1 MYFCPTNEDFM
12 RLLHILGLLTLS
24 AQIYAVP
31 ARFHVFRA
39 QMSDGTFQN
48 IRFCGDEYRS
58 YYVNEEGFLVEK
70 EETGR
75 FRVTSLRLRD
85 REKTASV
92 RAMRASSQDRVAIK
106 PLGSP
111 RIPVILVNFSD
122 EKLTVAETAKG
133 IADYYDKY
141 CNGTRDGI
149 LDTGAGSR
157 GAVRDYFAQQSDSL
171 FLPEFEVIGSVTK
184 PMAYYGENSPSGA
197 KDIRFSEF
205 CSEALEQATTLV
217 SDFKTRFD
225 NDGNGTVDLAF
236 FIYAGLPESDPG
248 VTEDAIWPKE
258 MIRPMTINGVTV
270 SVTACCSELSKGS
283 SGNQPSG
290 IGTMCHEVSHALGLP
305 DEYDT
310 NYTAL
315 GMSYWS
321 LMDSGN
327 YCDNGKTP
335 CGLTAYER
343 DLLGWR
349 PLTVLERSTT
359 VRLRPLEA
367 GGVGYKVVNEAN
379 PDEYYVLENRQHVGW
394 DNGLVK
400 LGHGMLVVHVDYDE
414 TAWKNNMLNTNAT
427 HQRMS
432 FIPANNR
439 YVGPYNAE
447 SSADLLNALGG
458 QPYPGTEGNTALTNE
473 TTPAS
478 LVFTGTWMNKPITQ
492 IRELENGD
500 IILKYMPKGR
510 LETPVVET
518 AVEVASNSFKFSWS
532 PSENATFYT
541 VKVYGISGDEQWIE
555 HPVFVADSL
564 SETCCTVRL
573 DDTGYQSYAYGVS
586 ALDDEYEDSEFS
598 GYGYVRLPAD
608 AVRQVNAEDGASV
621 EVYSLHGVLLARSRE
636 EMLNLNPGIYIL
648 RTEDKAVKI
657 VVK

>member
-1 MYFCPTNEDFM
+1 M
-12 RLLHILGLLTLS
+12 R
-24 AQIYAVP
+24 
-31 ARFHVFRA
+31 
-39 QMSDGTFQN
+39 
-48 IRFCGDEYRS
+48 
-58 YYVNEEGFLVEK
+58 
-70 EETGR
+70 
-75 FRVTSLRLRD
+75 
-85 REKTASV
+85 
-92 RAMRASSQDRVAIK
+92 
-106 PLGSP
+106 
-111 RIPVILVNFSD
+111 
-122 EKLTVAETAKG
+122 EKLTVIKVGGKIVEEEATLRQLLNDFAAIDGHKVLVHGGGRSATKIAAQLGIESKMVNGRRITDAETLK
-133 IADYYDKY
+133 
-141 CNGTRDGI
+141 
-149 LDTGAGSR
+149 
-157 GAVRDYFAQQSDSL
+157 V
-171 FLPEFEVIGSVTK
+171 VT
-184 PMAYYGENSPSGA
+184 MVYGG
-197 KDIRFSEF
+197 
-205 CSEALEQATTLV
+205 LV
-217 SDFKTRFD
+217 NK
-225 NDGNGTVDLAF
+225 NIV
-236 FIYAGLPESDPG
+236 AGLQARG
-248 VTEDAIWPKE
+248 V
-258 MIRPMTINGVTV
+258 N
-270 SVTACCSELSKGS
+270 
-283 SGNQPSG
+283 
-290 IGTMCHEVSHALGLP
+290 ALGLTGADMNVIRSVKRP
-305 DEYDT
+305 VKEVDYGFVGDVEQVDAT
-310 NYTAL
+310 L
-315 GMSYWS
+315 LS
-321 LMDSGN
+321 
-327 YCDNGKTP
+327 
-335 CGLTAYER
+335 
-343 DLLGWR
+343 DLIHKGVVPVMA
-349 PLTVLERSTT
+349 PLTH
-359 VRLRPLEA
+359 
-367 GGVGYKVVNEAN
+367 
-379 PDEYYVLENRQHVGW
+379 D
-394 DNGLVK
+394 
-400 LGHGMLVVHVDYDE
+400 GHG
-414 TAWKNNMLNTNAT
+414 NMLNTNAT